1 MSKRNTFELLIKLF
15 GLFSAVRGY
24 NLLVLVLAQ
33 FLCSIFILAPGEHT
47 VRDVVFD
54 VNLLLIV
61 LASSLVVA
69 GGYLINNFYDTE
81 KDLINRPHKTTLDA
95 MVSPSTKLRFYF
107 AVNAL
112 ALLLASFVSGRA
124 VLFFLVYG
132 FAIWLY
138 SHRLKRLPILGNL
151 TSSILMISP
160 FFAIFIYYK
169 NFETVIFV
177 HAIFLFLVIAMRELT
192 KDLENLKGDL
202 ALNYRTI
209 PVVYGETV
217 SHAMLTVLALLTL
230 IPSYLLIYNYD
241 IGLMDYYFLCSMI
254 LLILFIGIVW
264 ISRSKRHYLLL
275 HNLLKFIIV
284 SGVFSILLIDVD
296 LVINRIF

>member
-1 MSKRNTFELLIKLF
+1 
-15 GLFSAVRGY
+15 
-24 NLLVLVLAQ
+24 
-33 FLCSIFILAPGEHT
+33 
-47 VRDVVFD
+47 
-54 VNLLLIV
+54 
-61 LASSLVVA
+61 
-69 GGYLINNFYDTE
+69 
-81 KDLINRPHKTTLDA
+81 
-95 MVSPSTKLRFYF
+95 
-107 AVNAL
+107 
-112 ALLLASFVSGRA
+112 
-124 VLFFLVYG
+124 
-132 FAIWLY
+132 
-138 SHRLKRLPILGNL
+138 
-151 TSSILMISP
+151 MISP